1 MCLDWRHVLEVW
13 VCMVPVCT
21 STESRWL
28 ALQVAAWGMHC
39 RDFKENWV
47 TGKHDYII
55 KSAVSSGL
63 ISIISNA
70 LAADA
75 QFSTVEGHV

>member
-1 MCLDWRHVLEVW
+1 MISLF
-13 VCMVPVCT
+13 T
-21 STESRWL
+21 STAADGWP
-28 ALQVAAWGMHC
+28 LQVAAWGVHC
-39 RDFKENWV
+39 RGFKEHWV

-55 KSAVSSGL
+55 KSAESSGL

-75 QFSTVEGHV
+75 PLLSAAAQGHV

>member
-1 MCLDWRHVLEVW
+1 MCLDCRHVLEVW

-39 RDFKENWV
+39 RDFKEHWV